1 MTTRRA
7 FLGTLAGSLLAAP
20 FAAEAEQ
27 AGKVWRVG
35 FIYAGSKTAAAQ
47 VLQPFL
53 EGMRQLGYVE
63 GRNLKV
69 EVWAADRHPEN
80 IPTLAEQLVRANPD
94 VIVVI
99 NAGHGSIVQEFTKTL
114 PIVTLSAGELA
125 SSGLVASLVKPG
137 GNLTGMQLFSPEL
150 MGKRLQILKETV
162 PGVHRLAV
170 LRTPIH
176 WGTTNQFALYRQATE
191 DAAMKLGMRTHYV
204 GFDDP
209 EQLPALFTDMA
220 KERDEAVL
228 LWANPN
234 LAEYFD
240 RIHELMLRHR
250 LPAVHELGV
259 YVRRGG
265 LIAYGPKL
273 GDERRQAA
281 SYVDRIFKGAKPGD
295 LPIGQPTTF
304 ELVINLKTAKALGLT
319 IPPALLARADE
330 VIQ

>member
-1 MTTRRA
+1 MRSASEIREAGWTATLPSAETKWPVKSRSRAVLAKSLSDASIHPLPRVRR
-7 FLGTLAGSLLAAP
+7 LGERADSVIDRRTFLAGTGAVLLAAP
-20 FAAEAEQ
+20 LAAEAEQ

-35 FIYAGSKTAAAQ
+35 FIYAGSKTDAARN
-47 VLQPFL
+47 LQPFL

-137 GNLTGMQLFSPEL
+137 GNLTGMQLYSTES

-162 PGVHRLAV
+162 PGVRRLAV

-176 WGTTNQFALYRQATE
+176 WGTTLYRQAT
-191 DAAMKLGMRTHYV
+191 DGAVMKLGMRAHYV

-209 EQLPALFTDMA
+209 
-220 KERDEAVL
+220 
-228 LWANPN
+228 
-234 LAEYFD
+234 
-240 RIHELMLRHR
+240 
-250 LPAVHELGV
+250 
-259 YVRRGG
+259 VR
-265 LIAYGPKL
+265 
-273 GDERRQAA
+273 
-281 SYVDRIFKGAKPGD
+281 
-295 LPIGQPTTF
+295 
-304 ELVINLKTAKALGLT
+304 
-319 IPPALLARADE
+319 
-330 VIQ
+330 

>member
-1 MTTRRA
+1 MEPADSILGPRHPVERRTFMA
-7 FLGTLAGSLLAAP
+7 MIAGSFLAAP
-20 FAAEAEQ
+20 FTAEAQQ

-35 FIYAGSKTAAAQ
+35 YLAPSSKTDAAQ

-137 GNLTGMQLFSPEL
+137 GNLTGMQLYSTEL

-220 KERDEAVL
+220 KEQDEAAL

-259 YVRRGG
+259 
-265 LIAYGPKL
+265 
-273 GDERRQAA
+273 
-281 SYVDRIFKGAKPGD
+281 
-295 LPIGQPTTF
+295 
-304 ELVINLKTAKALGLT
+304 
-319 IPPALLARADE
+319 
-330 VIQ
+330 

>member
-1 MTTRRA
+1 MEPADSILGPRHPVERRTFMA
-7 FLGTLAGSLLAAP
+7 MIAGSFLAAP
-20 FAAEAEQ
+20 FTAEAQQ

-35 FIYAGSKTAAAQ
+35 YLAPSSKTDAAQ

-137 GNLTGMQLFSPEL
+137 GNLTGMQLYSTEL

-162 PGVHRLAV
+162 PGVRRLAV

-176 WGTTNQFALYRQATE
+176 WGQQTSSRCTVRRP
-191 DAAMKLGMRTHYV
+191 M
-204 GFDDP
+204 
-209 EQLPALFTDMA
+209 
-220 KERDEAVL
+220 VL
-228 LWANPN
+228 L
-234 LAEYFD
+234 
-240 RIHELMLRHR
+240 
-250 LPAVHELGV
+250 
-259 YVRRGG
+259 
-265 LIAYGPKL
+265 
-273 GDERRQAA
+273 
-281 SYVDRIFKGAKPGD
+281 
-295 LPIGQPTTF
+295 
-304 ELVINLKTAKALGLT
+304 
-319 IPPALLARADE
+319 
-330 VIQ
+330 

>member
-1 MTTRRA
+1 MLAVPTT
-7 FLGTLAGSLLAAP
+7 T
-20 FAAEAEQ
+20 EAQQ

-35 FIYAGSKTAAAQ
+35 YLTGNSKTAAAQ

-53 EGMRQLGYVE
+53 EGMQRLGYVA

-69 EVWAADRHPEN
+69 EVWAADGHPEN

-94 VIVVI
+94 VIVV
-99 NAGHGSIVQEFTKTL
+99 NSAGHGSIVQKLTKTL
-114 PIVTLSAGELA
+114 PIVTLTAGELA

-137 GNLTGMQLFSPEL
+137 GSLTGMQLYPPEL

-162 PGVHRLAV
+162 PGVRRLAV
-170 LRTPIH
+170 LRTPID
-176 WGTTNQFALYRQATE
+176 WGQQMFALYRQATE
-191 DAAMKLGMRTHYV
+191 DAAMNLGMRARYV

-209 EQLPALFTDMA
+209 KQLPALFTEID

-234 LAEYFD
+234 SDAYFE
-240 RIHELMLRHR
+240 RIHELVMRHR
-250 LPAVHELGV
+250 LPAMHEFSF

-273 GDERRQAA
+273 GDARRQAA
-281 SYVDRIFKGAKPGD
+281 TYVDRIFKGAKPGD

-319 IPPALLARADE
+319 IPPSLLLRADQ